1 MSFYGNTV
9 NGFFQFDKIYT
20 SRKAM
25 DAAAATDEVF
35 LNRYVIVKYDENDPD
50 SDGGTD
56 FDEYGRFYDSTIW
69 KKVVNDSSVK
79 YELVVDLNPALYW
92 HTF

>member
-1 MSFYGNTV
+1 
-9 NGFFQFDKIYT
+9 
-20 SRKAM
+20 M

-69 KKVVNDSSVK
+69 KKVVSDSSVK